1 MKTYVISS
9 GAPEALTSHLL
20 AQQPKSLPIAELA
33 WIDLLG
39 NPNVVL
45 PDGSQHKLTG
55 KTAALIALIAIEGA
69 PSCQRVAG
77 MLWPESPESL
87 ARNNL
92 RTLRHRLTR
101 RLGVELLDNGE
112 QLSISLQAATS
123 QPWNADELAAA
134 LIADGVERCTLLAD
148 INLLQ
153 LEQFQDWLMIAR
165 QRVTQQQLST
175 LDTALSVAMNNGQIA
190 HALDYARA
198 CVVLEPLCER
208 WHRQLMHTH
217 MACGDR
223 AAALAAYGA
232 CKKILLDNFGVTPDD
247 RTLKLQLSIIGNELC
262 DKPSGTAQ
270 LSTVESAVLTRRNL
284 QLERL

>member
-1 MKTYVISS
+1 MRTHVTSP
-9 GAPEALTSHLL
+9 GASEVLTSHLA
-20 AQQPKSLPIAELA
+20 AQKPKSFPIVDLA

-55 KTAALIALIAIEGA
+55 KTAALIALTAIEGA

-77 MLWPESPESL
+77 MLWPESSESL

-101 RLGVELLDNGE
+101 RLGVELLENGE

-134 LIADGVERCTLLAD
+134 LIADGAERCTLLAD

-153 LEQFQDWLMIAR
+153 LQQFQDWLMIAR
-165 QRVTQQQLST
+165 QRVNQQQLST
-175 LDTALSVAMNNGQIA
+175 LDTARAVALSNGQIA
-190 HALDYARA
+190 RALDYARG

-223 AAALAAYGA
+223 AAALAAFGA
-232 CKKILLDNFGVTPDD
+232 CKKTLLDNFGVRPDD
-247 RTLKLQLSIIGNELC
+247 RTLKLQLSIIGNEHC
-262 DKPSGTAQ
+262 DKPYGTAQ
-270 LSTVESAVLTRRNL
+270 FSTVESAALTIRNL
-284 QLERL
+284 QFERL